1 MTDYGLIEILGQAF
15 SEGNARKLEG
25 VLSDDCVYESDYAQ
39 KTIESSRT
47 IIERMELVNS
57 NLTDNDKY
65 TYKIVNLEEIMI
77 GKPGEE
83 WALSDGSRMNSYGL
97 LLYQHDLMFPTSVVL
112 EKLNSEGEIIK
123 IWLSRAKWLF
133 NVDFC
138 RMEIDNDSPRDLPST
153 VISLTKHDRQVRAM
167 RSAFSEQ
174 HLDLVPK
181 EIEDGFYIWRQANDY
196 FEGWLRRN
204 GYSVEESQVFPDCIG
219 YRCIR
224 QGLPYTVYMYAYG
237 TQKTTGLDGDYC
249 SSLLD
254 LDFSA
259 DSTVLVTYLQVWKDT
274 DGDKIE
280 YEVTGYSG
288 RSYSTD
294 LWRVSTINGKYI
306 LEYYPRQEFV
316 DLTVKLMYAFN
327 RDDLDAYD
335 CIITSINP
343 SFEGFEHPDGLF
355 MNDAFYYSLH
365 NLHEKYGDMKLG
377 YVRFNDVIYSA
388 VPYLE
393 GYGFFDFT
401 VGELDRITQIR
412 TNPFEGRKKNVR
424 EFIRT
429 EEKED
434 SACAWFGDYPALA
447 SVKAL
452 PPVET
457 ERFALYLTFSN
468 GETRKYILPIK
479 AEDAGEE
486 VISWHGYVFTDKIW
500 GSAAVK
506 DQLEAEIK
514 GYPQRKNAVIF
525 KNDFFISGYRCWNDS
540 TPYSEPVLRGDIIYK
555 DDKIRVER
563 IWQWNVNALYCDDGE
578 TNMVKTL
585 ISGDAFNYYGKSTY
599 VTKDGKRLCSI
610 DYDQIGNFSDGLAK
624 VGKIGFG
631 YGYVNS
637 NLEFAIPMKYENAE
651 DFHEG
656 KARVKLYGRWLYID
670 KEGNETKIDTE
681 QGQPKYQEIC
691 EYSEGLSRVS
701 TMKLGLFDFAYHFDW
716 SEIAGIWGYVNEAGE
731 EVIPPQYIC
740 AEDFHNGIAVVC
752 KGKWTIDPKW
762 DNEYNKGRYWSE
774 EMLWGAI
781 DKEGNTVIPFVFDEI
796 KSFYSLDE
804 DRVGG
809 MFMAHTGGWKD
820 GHWGVIDDHGNWL
833 ADPVFEDIGYE
844 CQDGLIKFYDRDKW
858 DDDALMGLYNLKEKK
873 VVLEP
878 QFYDI
883 DFLPDGLLQVEV
895 NDEKLGRHIVK
906 IIDKT
911 GKEKFHSEYSSIQSW
926 RMPPYHVLI
935 RDDNGVKIGL
945 IDENGNEL
953 VPCQDDIIWDGI
965 LYDQKRIIFKNG
977 ENKGIRDFEGNI
989 IIPAKYLEIRHT
1001 DKPLLCVRIGEKDNY
1016 KEGILT
1022 RDGIEVVPAEYRY
1035 IIFYRDNYIVCCRNG
1050 HCEML
1055 RLICCKESDEL

>member
-1 MTDYGLIEILGQAF
+1 MKDCELIEILGHVF
-15 SEGNARKLEG
+15 SEGGARKLEG
-25 VLSDDCVYESDYAQ
+25 ILSDDCVYNSDYAG
-39 KTIESSRT
+39 KAVETSDA
-47 IIERMELVNS
+47 IIERMNFVDSQLPS
-57 NLTDNDKY
+57 DAKY
-65 TYKIVNLEEIMI
+65 TWKLIELNDYLKEDPIDDWSMPDNERIN
-77 GKPGEE
+77 P
-83 WALSDGSRMNSYGL
+83 YGL
-97 LLYQHDLMFPTSVVL
+97 LLYQFDPVFPVAVVTAKMNKDGKITRIWL
-112 EKLNSEGEIIK
+112 CRDEKLFSVE
-123 IWLSRAKWLF
+123 
-133 NVDFC
+133 FC
-138 RMEIDNDSPRDLPST
+138 RIEIDDDSPRDLPST
-153 VISLTKHDRQVRAM
+153 VTPLTKHDRQVRAM

-174 HLDLVPK
+174 HLDLIPQ
-181 EIEDGFYIWRQANDY
+181 EIEDGLYIWRKADEH
-196 FEGWLRRN
+196 FEGWLYEN
-204 GYSVEESQVFPDCIG
+204 GYSVEESRIFPECIG
-219 YRCIR
+219 YRCVRKGI
-224 QGLPYTVYMYAYG
+224 PYTVFMYAYG
-237 TQKTTGLDGDYC
+237 TQRTTGLDGDYC
-249 SSLLD
+249 SRLLD

-259 DSTVLVTYLQVWKDT
+259 GSTVLVAYLKVWKDT
-274 DGDKIE
+274 DGDKTE
-280 YEVTGYSG
+280 YEVTGYGDRTHSIE
-288 RSYSTD
+288 
-294 LWRVSTINGKYI
+294 LWRVTMVHEEYI
-306 LEYYPRQEFV
+306 LEFFPRQELI
-316 DLTVKLMYAFN
+316 DATDKLMYAFN

-343 SFEGFEHPDGLF
+343 SLDGLERPGGLF
-355 MNDAFYYSLH
+355 MNDAFYYSLR

-377 YVRFNDVIYSA
+377 YVRFNDVIYSS

-401 VGELDRITQIR
+401 VDEQGRITQIR

-424 EFIRT
+424 EFIRA

-434 SACAWFGDYPALA
+434 NTRFSDYPALA

-479 AEDAGEE
+479 AENAGDE
-486 VISWHGYVFTDKIW
+486 VVSWHGYVFTDKIW

-506 DQLEAEIK
+506 DQLEAEMK
-514 GYPQRKNAVIF
+514 GYPQRRSAVVF
-525 KNDFFISGYRCWNDS
+525 KNDFFISGYRCWHDS
-540 TPYSEPVLRGDIIYK
+540 MPYSEPVLCGDIIYK
-555 DDKIRVER
+555 DDNVRVER
-563 IWQWNVNALYCDDGE
+563 LWQWDVNALYCDDEE

-585 ISGDAFNYYGKSTY
+585 ISGDAFNCYGKSTY

-610 DYDQIGNFSDGLAK
+610 DFDQIGNFSGGLAK
-624 VGKIGFG
+624 VAKNGVG

-637 NLEFAIPMKYENAE
+637 SLEFVIPMKYENAE
-651 DFHEG
+651 DFHDG

-670 KEGNETKIDTE
+670 KEGNETEIDTE

-691 EYSEGLSRVS
+691 EYSEGMSRVS
-701 TMKLGLFDFAYHFDW
+701 IMKLGLLDFAYHFDW

-796 KSFYSLDE
+796 KHFYSLDE

-809 MFMAHTGGWKD
+809 IFMAHTGGWKD

-844 CQDGLIKFYDRDKW
+844 CQDGLITFYDRDSW
-858 DDDALMGLYNLKEKK
+858 DDDALMGLYDLKEKK

-895 NDEKLGRHIVK
+895 NDEELGRHVEK
-906 IIDKT
+906 IIDRT
-911 GKEKFHSEYSSIQSW
+911 GKGIFHSVYTFIQAW
-926 RMPPYHVLI
+926 HKPPYQVVI
-935 RDDNGVKIGL
+935 RNDDGDKIGL

-953 VPCQDDIIWDGI
+953 IPCQDDIAWDGI

-977 ENKGIRDFEGNI
+977 DNKGIRDFDGNV
-989 IIPAKYLEIRHT
+989 IIPAKYLEIHYT
-1001 DKPLLCVRIGEKDNY
+1001 DKPLLGVRIGEKDNY

-1035 IIFYRDNYIVCCRNG
+1035 ITFYGGNYIVCCRNG

-1055 RLICCKESDEL
+1055 RYYTE